1 MVAITTL
8 LCLVLTATVTAATA
22 IVQRDALTVQND
34 ITQEMGPGWNT
45 LNQDLNGF
53 PSSGFAGA
61 ITIRD
66 DIANIVTILER
77 TVSDIKSTGSFS
89 TVSGTTILADIQLL
103 MPTML
108 ASLVTIGAQEP
119 DWEAMHGG
127 SWVLSQ
133 VESMD
138 IATSNFMDAIIAA
151 EPLLM
156 KPGCLALKAGMS
168 GAFTTAVA
176 AYAVSQ

>member
-1 MVAITTL
+1 MVAITKL
-8 LCLVLTATVTAATA
+8 LCLALTATFTTASA
-22 IVQRDALTVQND
+22 IIRRDVITVQND
-34 ITQEMGPGWNT
+34 ITQKMGPAWNT
-45 LNQDLNGF
+45 LNNDLNGF

-66 DIANIVTILER
+66 DISNLVTILES

-89 TVSGTTILADIQLL
+89 MVAGTIILSEIQLQ

-119 DWEAMHGG
+119 AWEAMQGG
-127 SWVLSQ
+127 PWVLSQ
-133 VESMD
+133 LESMY
-138 IATSNFMDAIIAA
+138 IATSNFVDAVIAA
-151 EPLLM
+151 EPLVL
-156 KPGCLALKAGMS
+156 KPGALALKVGIS
-168 GAFTTAVA
+168 GAFTTVIA